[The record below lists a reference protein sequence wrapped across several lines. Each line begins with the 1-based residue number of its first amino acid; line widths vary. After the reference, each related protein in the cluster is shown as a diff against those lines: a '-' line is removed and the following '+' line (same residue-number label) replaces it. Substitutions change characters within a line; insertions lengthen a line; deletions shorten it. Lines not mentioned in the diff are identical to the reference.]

1 LNSSYKKG
9 ENLFNKIKKSWRKEK
24 RKGGQLFSS
33 TLLRRKVDNP
43 LSTAIALK
51 MI

>member
-1 LNSSYKKG
+1 LLNSPYRKR
-9 ENLFNKIKKSWRKEK
+9 ENFYPIKLRKEK
-24 RKGGQLFSS
+24 RKGGQFFSS